1 MKKLPEGINLIREFI
16 AIFFLQLLSTLLTH
30 TFAKL
35 ATSKCE
41 GGNGLKYIWGDAL
54 TDTADCV
61 GPNNMPY
68 PSSVIARSFR
78 NSGLWTGSSR
88 QGRMK
93 NTIDPMLMR
102 KALMKAHEENF
113 GSSMVR
119 TGT

>member
-1 MKKLPEGINLIREFI
+1 MLL
-16 AIFFLQLLSTLLTH
+16 LQLISTLITH

-35 ATSKCE
+35 PTTKCD

-54 TDTADCV
+54 TDTPDCV

-68 PSSVIARSFR
+68 PSSMITRQFR
-78 NSGLWTGSSR
+78 NTASWMGGNSNHR

-113 GSSMVR
+113 GSNMMR